1 MTALPDAV
9 PAVFAD
15 LAGQGSAVEQL
26 RRAADELGRTVVI
39 VLHDINFAARYADHI
54 VAMGDGQVVETGT
67 PGEIL
72 RPEVLERIF
81 KTPCSVVDGPHGPL
95 AVYY

>member
-1 MTALPDAV
+1 
-9 PAVFAD
+9 AD
-15 LAGQGSAVEQL
+15 
-26 RRAADELGRTVVI
+26 R
-39 VLHDINFAARYADHI
+39 I

-67 PGEIL
+67 PAEIL

>member
-1 MTALPDAV
+1 MTAAV
-9 PAVFAD
+9 VTGA
-15 LAGQGSAVEQL
+15 GSALPAALEQE
-26 RRAADELGRTVVI
+26 AAWDGF
-39 VLHDINFAARYADHI
+39 FAAHYADRI
-54 VAMGDGQVVETGT
+54 VAIGDGQVVETGT
-67 PGEIL
+67 PAEIL